1 MITGIVYLYLTCDVH
16 PFAVYASKCLQNNEF
31 ALSAFSASNIGIAAW
46 IHVNLISRLSDA

>member
-16 PFAVYASKCLQNNEF
+16 PFAVYASKCLQNIEF

-46 IHVNLISRLSDA
+46 IHANLINRLNDA